1 MIKGVV
7 TRPCSSYLYINYRE
21 QNRKPRLSDRK
32 IVPRM
37 EMAKYFKVVTAMKS
51 RVVYITARL
60 LPAHSKARILHHHV
74 NAVLYQSASDRDA

>member
-1 MIKGVV
+1 
-7 TRPCSSYLYINYRE
+7 
-21 QNRKPRLSDRK
+21 
-32 IVPRM
+32 
-37 EMAKYFKVVTAMKS
+37 VTATRS